1 MCTRGTPVWGCMCLS
16 RCVEVRQ
23 QSPFH
28 LDSCLLL
35 RMSDWLD
42 HQLARIL
49 LFCLPLAAG
58 ALRLQAFV
66 TMSRLLWDPRLG
78 PRVCRPSPL
87 THWAISLA
95 QHCHLDPAELWGFLT
110 AYLWM
115 KPLEQHWISTG
126 QLFGLS
132 WPRLGVV
139 GLIKYFNLVFEP
151 HTYSWAL
158 FNSNPLH
165 PNWLFIAFSTESSS
179 SCTNSFQ
186 ECPSAF
192 PHVNLLPAHFYHG
205 YFN

>member
-1 MCTRGTPVWGCMCLS
+1 MYTWDSGVGVHVSQQVCGGQTTVPLPPGLLFTAAYVRLAGPPACKDSPLLPPTCRRSTEVTGIRYHVPPPVGSTLG
-16 RCVEVRQ
+16 
-23 QSPFH
+23 P
-28 LDSCLLL
+28 SCLQAKPFNPLSHL
-35 RMSDWLD
+35 PSP
-42 HQLARIL
+42 A
-49 LFCLPLAAG
+49 LPLG
-58 ALRLQAFV
+58 
-66 TMSRLLWDPRLG
+66 S
-78 PRVCRPSPL
+78 CR
-87 THWAISLA
+87 TV
-95 QHCHLDPAELWGFLT
+95 GFLT

-179 SCTNSFQ
+179 SCTNSFR
-186 ECPSAF
+186 EYPSAF